1 MCDYSLYGI
10 SNRLAAEG
18 EQLVVHRFPTRSIG
32 LACSADLQACEDR
45 SERKPAGLWSAL
57 RSLFSSGVER
67 KTLPAVC
74 IPNGARLL
82 LRDIPLDIQ
91 RELDIEPEEEVTFV
105 QLGNAAYTYR
115 DGVRFGNGREI
126 LLQRLAEGQ
135 RADVLS
141 LALVE
146 EPVERPRVAEWR

>member
-1 MCDYSLYGI
+1 L
-10 SNRLAAEG
+10 L
-18 EQLVVHRFPTRSIG
+18 SI
-32 LACSADLQACEDR
+32 
-45 SERKPAGLWSAL
+45 
-57 RSLFSSGVER
+57 GVER

-74 IPNGARLL
+74 IPNEARLL

-91 RELDIEPEEEVTFV
+91 RELDIEAEEEVTFV

-115 DGVRFGNGREI
+115 DAVRFGNGREI

-146 EPVERPRVAEWR
+146 EPVEQPRVAEWR